1 MRALRRNKQ
10 LIFYCLYAGKVPVVD
25 ADGNE
30 TGEQEITYGVPVEMY
45 CNVSPATGTNDVEQF
60 GNDLDYDK
68 VIVTD
73 DIDCPIDETSVLV
86 VDDVPVYENGTVNY
100 DYIVRRV
107 AKSLNSV
114 SIAISKVKVSM

>member
-1 MRALRRNKQ
+1 MRALRRNKR
-10 LIFYCLYAGKVPVVD
+10 LIYYCLYAGKVAVVD
-25 ADGNE
+25 SDGNE
-30 TGEQEITYGVPVEMY
+30 TGEQAISYGVPVELY
-45 CNVSPATGTNDVEQF
+45 ANVSPATGTNDVEQF

-73 DIDCPIDETSVLV
+73 DINCPIDEHSVLI
-86 VDDVPVYENGTVNY
+86 VDDEPVYEDGNVNF